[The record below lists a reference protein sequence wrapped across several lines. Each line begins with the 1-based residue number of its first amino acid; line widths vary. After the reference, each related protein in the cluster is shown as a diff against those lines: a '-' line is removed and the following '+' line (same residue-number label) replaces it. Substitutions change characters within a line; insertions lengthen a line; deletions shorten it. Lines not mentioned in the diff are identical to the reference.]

1 MKNRILITG
10 GAGYIGSSVSNF
22 LIDKGLSVTIID
34 NLVTGNKKFI
44 PKKAHFEKCD
54 IDNEKEISRIL
65 TERNYDLVIHF
76 AGLIR
81 VDESVKKPDKYFL
94 YNYTKAK
101 KFFDICLKFG
111 LNNIILSSTASVYE
125 DKKKKPI
132 SERDKTNPKNPYA
145 KSKLKTETYLVKKSK
160 NNKIDYTILRYF
172 NVAGTEAKMRSGLAS
187 KFSTHLI
194 KVACEVATKKRNMLV
209 INGNN
214 YNTHDGTTIRD
225 YIHISDLAEI
235 HLLSLRDLLKNK
247 RSNIYNC
254 GYGKGYSVR
263 DVIDCLNS
271 IIKKKIPV
279 KIGKRRLKD
288 SEYLV
293 ANTKKFNDYF
303 KWKPKFNNLRTIIK
317 SSLKWE
323 KKLNK

>member
-65 TERNYDLVIHF
+65 TERTYDLVIHF

-94 YNYTKAK
+94 YNYIKAK

-111 LNNIILSSTASVYE
+111 LNNIILSSSASVYE
-125 DKKKKPI
+125 DKRKKPLT
-132 SERDKTNPKNPYA
+132 EKDKTNPKNPYA
-145 KSKLKTETYLVKKSK
+145 KSKLKIERYLIKKSK
-160 NNKIDYTILRYF
+160 NVKMNYTILRYF

-194 KVACEVATKKRNMLV
+194 KVACEVATKKRNMLI
-209 INGNN
+209 INGND
-214 YNTHDGTTIRD
+214 YNTPDGTTIRD
-225 YIHISDLAEI
+225 YIHISDLTEI
-235 HLLSLRDLLKNK
+235 HLLSLKDLLKNE

-254 GYGKGYSVR
+254 GYGRGYSVK
-263 DVIDCLNS
+263 DVIDCLHL
-271 IIKKKIPV
+271 ILKKKIPL
-279 KIGKRRLKD
+279 KIGKRRPKD
-288 SEYLV
+288 SQYLV
-293 ANTKKFNDYF
+293 ANSKKFYRYF
-303 KWKPKFNNLRTIIK
+303 RWKPKYDDLRTIILYSFFFMGK
-317 SSLKWE
+317 
-323 KKLNK
+323 